1 MTCLVPSLRS
11 IPRGNWYCEQCSDIV
26 YRSTTYLCNTSSP
39 KSTSGTEECT
49 GDVSDCE
56 SISWSVE
63 DDSNGDEIPSSHAL
77 RMISSSSADVDS
89 TTGIEKK
96 FNTDRGADTNLQVVE
111 EVRSKVTESNGDK
124 STDPVK
130 QRCGHLSGTHW
141 VNCDDD
147 ISSGS
152 GSGPIDEFL
161 FRKGSS
167 YYSHEKSNM
176 CVTVSGKDRVVTM
189 KHKINDISESL
200 QPETIIVSSDSP
212 SDDSEKD
219 YMVRKTVKQP
229 YHITLR
235 SGGGVLVRNTQ
246 RQGTRISR
254 RCNDDSSSS
263 SSSDNFLQGKDKK
276 RTRMPMHNSKK
287 KAKRICMPKKKRISP
302 SSIDQKYPRARTAAT
317 HVSSPWY
324 DPSIREAVIASQK
337 HKHFG
342 EGLRVA
348 QETLQKFRAS
358 PPKRLNQMPFQN
370 NISIPSTSNRCR
382 KTLCFSSPTKL
393 SNKQSLDQCTSYSQ
407 GRFQSSSHRQSPLK
421 QSILN
426 GTPTV
431 QNITKYPTISLSPK
445 AKIMK
450 IVDKNLQLQSGRSNS
465 VHRVDYYKQKQLGVT
480 K

>member
-11 IPRGNWYCEQCSDIV
+11 IPRGNWYCELCSDIV
-26 YRSTTYLCNTSSP
+26 YRSTTSLCNTSSP
-39 KSTSGTEECT
+39 KSTSGTEERT

-63 DDSNGDEIPSSHAL
+63 DESNGDEIPVVSSSHPL
-77 RMISSSSADVDS
+77 RMISSSHSDVDS

-96 FNTDRGADTNLQVVE
+96 FNIDRGADSNLQVVE
-111 EVRSKVTESNGDK
+111 EVRSEVTGSKDK
-124 STDPVK
+124 STGPVK
-130 QRCGHLSGTHW
+130 QRCDHLSGAQW
-141 VNCDDD
+141 VDCDDD
-147 ISSGS
+147 ICSGS
-152 GSGPIDEFL
+152 GSGSIDEFV

-167 YYSHEKSNM
+167 YYSHEKSNV
-176 CVTVSGKDRVVTM
+176 CVTVCGKDRVVTM
-189 KHKINDISESL
+189 KHKITDISESL

-219 YMVRKTVKQP
+219 YMIRKTDKQP

-235 SGGGVLVRNTQ
+235 SGGGVLVRDTQ

-254 RCNDDSSSS
+254 RFNDDSSSS
-263 SSSDNFLQGKDKK
+263 SSSDNLLQGKDKK
-276 RTRMPMHNSKK
+276 RTRMPSHNSKK

-302 SSIDQKYPRARTAAT
+302 SNIDQKYPRARTAAT

-358 PPKRLNQMPFQN
+358 PPKRLNQLPFQN
-370 NISIPSTSNRCR
+370 NISIPSTSNKCR
-382 KTLCFSSPTKL
+382 KTLFFSSP
-393 SNKQSLDQCTSYSQ
+393 NKQSLDQCTSYSQ
-407 GRFQSSSHRQSPLK
+407 GRFQPSSHRQSPLK

-431 QNITKYPTISLSPK
+431 QNITKYPTISLSPN
-445 AKIMK
+445 AKIKK
-450 IVDKNLQLQSGRSNS
+450 IVDKNFQMQSGRSNS
-465 VHRVDYYKQKQLGVT
+465 VDYCRQKQLDVT